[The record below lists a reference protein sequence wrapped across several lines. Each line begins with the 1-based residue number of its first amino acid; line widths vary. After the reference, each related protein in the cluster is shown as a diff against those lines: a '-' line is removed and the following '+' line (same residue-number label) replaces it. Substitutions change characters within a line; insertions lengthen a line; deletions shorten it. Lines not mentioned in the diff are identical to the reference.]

1 MYDGLVHITLMRL
14 VDRALG
20 IPAAGILSAFRPGIR
35 PDRLRR
41 ALVIKLFGLGNIVM
55 LAPAVQV
62 LKSAFPGLEV
72 DLLTFA
78 PNGGAAR
85 LYGRLFA
92 RAHLLHY
99 SAASVV
105 PELAAFVLRHRGAY
119 DLVFDAEQFI
129 RLAVM
134 VALALRPLLCAGLPT
149 PGCRKGRMYDVRV
162 VCREDRPLP
171 LEYLDLARAVA
182 ETLGRTVEIPT
193 SLVEPEADPEAA
205 RRAER
210 FLGPLPPGIF
220 RVAVCVGGRKDALIK
235 RYPSG
240 HWRRLLSRLVEVD
253 PRIHFIFT
261 GTSGEVDEVRAA
273 AEGVPHVL
281 DLSGRLNLQEL
292 VEVLRRV
299 DLVLS
304 NDTGTIHLAAA
315 TGRWCVGF
323 YGPTDPAV
331 YGPFTPRRLILRDP
345 RNIDQITN
353 RREKSSEG
361 APVYWVS
368 PEEALERIRP
378 LLTGCL

>member
-1 MYDGLVHITLMRL
+1 MRL
-14 VDRALG
+14 ADRALG
-20 IPAAGILSAFRPGIR
+20 IPAVGILSAFRPGVL

-78 PNGGAAR
+78 PNGGAAA
-85 LYGRLFA
+85 LYRRLFD
-92 RAHLLHY
+92 RAHSLCY
-99 SAASVV
+99 STSTLV
-105 PELAAFVLRHRGAY
+105 PELAAFVIRYRGTY

-129 RLAVM
+129 RLAAM
-134 VALALRPLLCAGLPT
+134 VALALRPRLCAGLPT
-149 PGCRKGRMYDVRV
+149 PGCRKGRAYDVRV
-162 VCREDRPLP
+162 FYREDRPLP

-182 ETLGRTVEIPT
+182 GALDRRTEVPD
-193 SLVEPEADPEAA
+193 SLVEPDVDPGAA
-205 RRAER
+205 ERAER
-210 FLGPLPPGIF
+210 ILEALPPAAF

-240 HWRRLLSRLVEVD
+240 HWRRLLGRLAEAD
-253 PRIHFIFT
+253 RRIHFVLT
-261 GTSGEVDEVRAA
+261 GTAEESAEIRAV
-273 AEGVPHVL
+273 AEGVPRVL
-281 DLSGRLNLQEL
+281 DLSGRLGLLEL
-292 VEVLRRV
+292 VEVLRRM

-315 TGRWCVGF
+315 AGRWCVGF

-345 RNIDQITN
+345 RNINQITN
-353 RREKSSEG
+353 RREKSNEG

-368 PEEALERIRP
+368 PEEAFERIRP
-378 LLTGCL
+378 LLGGRG